1 MSFQSVIIA
10 YFFAYLDGKDV
21 IQVEYWM
28 MKHRS
33 HRGHSDWMD
42 ERIYKLYY
50 PNSIQVNIIQYGN
63 DDNAC
68 YNELDRM
75 MIVTLELL
83 V

>member
-1 MSFQSVIIA
+1 
-10 YFFAYLDGKDV
+10 
-21 IQVEYWM
+21 
-28 MKHRS
+28 
-33 HRGHSDWMD
+33 MD

-50 PNSIQVNIIQYGN
+50 PNSIQDNTIQYGN

-75 MIVTLELL
+75 INVTLELL